1 MKAPLGVEIDAVT
14 HRFRATEA
22 LTEVSATIR
31 PGTITGLVGR
41 NGAGKT
47 TLLSL
52 IAALRPLQ
60 SGTVRV
66 GGRHVWEDP
75 DVTSRICLVRER
87 GGVLEEQ
94 RIRDPCG
101 STVLCAPAGT
111 RGMPSSCS
119 TASGCR

>member
-1 MKAPLGVEIDAVT
+1 MLE
-14 HRFRATEA
+14 
-22 LTEVSATIR
+22 
-31 PGTITGLVGR
+31 ITGLQAFYGEAQALHGVDLTVGEGEVVTLVGR